1 LASSRSKSIRLDDNT
16 LGLVRRLLQN
26 HVRPHYWRIGVALVC
41 MAIAAASTAAL
52 AKLMEPVLDD
62 VFFNRDQDRLIA
74 IGAMVLGVFLAK
86 GMGTF
91 GQSVLMNFVGF
102 KIIADF
108 QERMFAH
115 LMRADLAFF
124 HANSA
129 GGLVSRFINDVQ
141 VLRKAVSDTLT
152 GIGKDTLTLA
162 FLIAVMFYQD
172 WALALVAFFAF
183 PTAVL
188 PIVKIGRRMRR
199 VSATTQ
205 DEIGGL
211 STLLDE
217 AFQGVRHVKAYG
229 MEEYEKRRANA
240 AIQSIFRLLFKAT
253 TTRALTHPIME
264 TLGGIAIVAVI
275 YYGGSQVIAGEKT
288 PGTFFSFMT
297 ALLLAYEP
305 MKKLANLNA
314 NLQEGLAAAQRIFT
328 LIDVEPGIV
337 SRPGAPRLAV
347 AGGEV
352 RFEAVDFGYA
362 PDQPALESVD
372 LLVPAGKTV
381 ALVGPSGAGKSTI
394 LNLIPRFYDIEG
406 GAVRIDGQDVREV
419 NIASLRA
426 AIGLVSQEIALFD
439 DTVRANIA
447 YGRPE
452 ASEAEIVAAAEQAGA
467 DGFITGLPSGY
478 DTHVGGRGVKLSGGQ
493 RQRLAIA
500 RAMLKNAPILLLDE
514 ATSAL
519 DANTERQVQ
528 AALKEL
534 MRGRT
539 TLVVAHRLSTVL
551 DADIIYVMEGGR
563 VIESGSHGELMAR
576 GAVYA
581 RLYARRAGEDTP
593 EEVLKIPSE
602 SDPKADT
609 ATDSTTAG
617 ARAARARA

>member
-1 LASSRSKSIRLDDNT
+1 MASSRSKSIRLDDNT

-74 IGAMVLGVFLAK
+74 IGAMVLGVFLAE

-217 AFQGVRHVKAYG
+217 AFQGVRHVEAYG

>member
-1 LASSRSKSIRLDDNT
+1 MASSRSKSIRLDDNT

>member
-1 LASSRSKSIRLDDNT
+1 LASSRSKTIRLDDNT

-26 HVRPHYWRIGVALVC
+26 HVRPHYWRIGAALIC
-41 MAIAAASTAAL
+41 MAVAAASTAAL

-62 VFFNRDQDRLIA
+62 VFFNRDQGRLVA
-74 IGAMVLGVFLAK
+74 VGAMVLTTFLAK

-152 GIGKDTLTLA
+152 GIGKDTLTLV
-162 FLIAVMFYQD
+162 FLVAVMFYQD

-183 PTAVL
+183 PTAIL

-205 DEIGGL
+205 DEIGDL

-275 YYGGSQVIAGEKT
+275 YYGGTQVIEGTKT

-328 LIDVEPGIV
+328 LIDIEPAIV
-337 SRPGAPRLAV
+337 STPGAPRLEV
-347 AGGEV
+347 GGGEV
-352 RFEAVDFGYA
+352 RFERVDFGYA
-362 PDQPALESVD
+362 PGQPALKSLD

-381 ALVGPSGAGKSTI
+381 ALVGPSGAGKSTV
-394 LNLIPRFYDIEG
+394 LNLIPRFYDAEG
-406 GAVRIDGQDVREV
+406 GAVLIDAQNVREV
-419 NIASLRA
+419 DIASLRA

-467 DGFITGLPSGY
+467 HDFIAGLPAGY

-539 TLVVAHRLSTVL
+539 TLVVAHRLSTVR
-551 DADIIYVMEGGR
+551 DADIIYVMEAGR
-563 VIESGSHGELMAR
+563 VIESGDHNELMAR
-576 GAVYA
+576 GATYA
-581 RLYARRAGEDTP
+581 QLYALRAEEDMSGEAAPDPEADPEADQVSEPITP
-593 EEVLKIPSE
+593 
-602 SDPKADT
+602 
-609 ATDSTTAG
+609 G
-617 ARAARARA
+617 ARTARVRA